1 MIVLGIDTSC
11 DETSAS
17 ILKDGNVLSNIIYS
31 QFIHKKFGG
40 VVPSL
45 ASKDH
50 EKNISTVV
58 SEAINVSKIDINDID
73 AIAVTNCPGLIS
85 CLLVG
90 LNFAKGFA
98 IGLNIPIIS
107 INHLEGHLCST
118 LINSKLPKYPYLCLL
133 VSGGHTQI
141 WCVEN
146 CNNYKILSTTV
157 DDAVGEAFDK
167 GAKMLG
173 LQYPGGPEIEKYSE
187 GGNPSKYKFS
197 IPKLKKNPLNFSFS
211 GIKTALYYL
220 IKNNNDDYIKEN
232 FNHICASYQEALI
245 NILFFKLV
253 DVLKNKNMK
262 NISIVGGVSCN
273 SRFRLKALEFEK
285 KYNVKI
291 DFPKMEF
298 CTDNGAMIA
307 MAAYLQLKNNSK
319 VKSNFSELPIPNL
332 KF

>member
-1 MIVLGIDTSC
+1 M
-11 DETSAS
+11 
-17 ILKDGNVLSNIIYS
+17 
-31 QFIHKKFGG
+31 
-40 VVPSL
+40 
-45 ASKDH
+45 
-50 EKNISTVV
+50 
-58 SEAINVSKIDINDID
+58 
-73 AIAVTNCPGLIS
+73 
-85 CLLVG
+85 
-90 LNFAKGFA
+90 
-98 IGLNIPIIS
+98 
-107 INHLEGHLCST
+107 
-118 LINSKLPKYPYLCLL
+118 
-133 VSGGHTQI
+133 
-141 WCVEN
+141 
-146 CNNYKILSTTV
+146 
-157 DDAVGEAFDK
+157 
-167 GAKMLG
+167 
-173 LQYPGGPEIEKYSE
+173 
-187 GGNPSKYKFS
+187 
-197 IPKLKKNPLNFSFS
+197 KKNPLNFSFS